1 MHAENT
7 YQIGKTGEQLAVE
20 LLETK
25 AYKIL
30 HLNYRYGRREID
42 IIAQQDNLLVFVEV
56 KLRTTDVFGY
66 PEEFVNEKKAAK
78 IMEGADQYI
87 YELKWKG
94 NIRFDIVAIR
104 QIKDQTELVQIED
117 AFY

>member
-1 MHAENT
+1 MSDKIEKGKAGEDLAAQFLIEKG
-7 YQIGKTGEQLAVE
+7 YQILAR
-20 LLETK
+20 
-25 AYKIL
+25 
-30 HLNYRYGRREID
+30 NYRFKRSEID
-42 IIAQQDNLLVFVEV
+42 LIAQKNNCLVFVEV

>member
-1 MHAENT
+1 MSDKIEKGKAGEDLAAQFLIDKG
-7 YQIGKTGEQLAVE
+7 YQVLAR
-20 LLETK
+20 
-25 AYKIL
+25 
-30 HLNYRYGRREID
+30 NYRFKRSEID
-42 IIAQQDNLLVFVEV
+42 LIAQKDNCLVFVEV
-56 KLRTTDVFGY
+56 KLRTTDAFGY
-66 PEEFVNEKKAAK
+66 PEEFVNEKKAGK

-104 QIKDQTELVQIED
+104 QIKGKTELVQIED

>member
-1 MHAENT
+1 MSDKIEKGKAGEDLAAQFLIEKG
-7 YQIGKTGEQLAVE
+7 YQILAR
-20 LLETK
+20 
-25 AYKIL
+25 
-30 HLNYRYGRREID
+30 NYRFKRSEID
-42 IIAQQDNLLVFVEV
+42 LIAQKDNCLVFVEV
-56 KLRTTDVFGY
+56 KLRTTDAFGY